1 MVAKKSSVLV
11 LGHFTSLI
19 LSTATLNFNYK
30 NVFQALYSITRF
42 LRQTHDV

>member
-11 LGHFTSLI
+11 LGHFTFLI
-19 LSTATLNFNYK
+19 LSTAKLNVNYK
-30 NVFQALYSITRF
+30 NVFQVLYSITRF